1 MQKAFIK
8 GSSVLDG
15 NTAAITAVITHQPN
29 AFDAKQMLGSI
40 TNACNSKMTALAGSF
55 NMLHKSATQTV
66 VHGAVAAT
74 KDVLDYDPATCGFKS
89 ISSNMFMDD
98 ESAVWNLRHSEGKKI
113 LVKSNFVDDVSEI
126 GTLLQSC
133 SSVNKNN
140 IYGNDKDL
148 ASHVSTVRSA
158 QASIKQ
164 GAFVSVASG
173 GRLIQGAVVAV
184 AYDKDDAAGKL
195 QILPTDSS
203 EPVLVSRSSVMHNET
218 IACSDIEG
226 GFQSCSGSNSMERLL
241 QYYGK
246 LYETHPEY
254 FAQISERI
262 HNYAF
267 A

>member
-8 GSSVLDG
+8 GSSVIDG

-29 AFDAKQMLGSI
+29 ALDTKQMLGSI

-55 NMLHKSATQTV
+55 NVLHKSATQTV

-98 ESAVWNLRHSEGKKI
+98 ESAVWNLRHSEGKKV
-113 LVKSNFVDDVSEI
+113 LVKSNFVDDVAEI

-133 SSVNKNN
+133 SSVNSKN
-140 IYGNDKDL
+140 IYGNDKEL

-158 QASIKQ
+158 QASIKA

-173 GRLIQGAVVAV
+173 GRLVQGVVVAV
-184 AYDKDDAAGKL
+184 AFDKDDAAGKL
-195 QILPTDSS
+195 QVLPNNSN
-203 EPVLVSRSSVMHNET
+203 EPLLVSRSSVMHNET
-218 IACSDIEG
+218 LTCGDIQG

-246 LYETHPEY
+246 LYEAHPEY
-254 FAQISERI
+254 FAQISERVRS
-262 HNYAF
+262 YAF